1 MNSRPG
7 PDEIPEILLKK
18 LKMIVSLVLY
28 NIFHESLEKGEI
40 PEILKHCFICPIL
53 KPESQRE
60 KRASWRLISLTS
72 HVMKTLKRVTA
83 IANLFV
89 DDAKLKDVINNEEDV
104 DLFQENLEKL
114 NKWQSDNNMKFNG
127 SKFQLLRYSSNENLK
142 KDTVYFTPNMEN
154 VI

>member
-7 PDEIPEILLKK
+7 PDKIPEILLKK

-60 KRASWRLISLTS
+60 K
-72 HVMKTLKRVTA
+72 
-83 IANLFV
+83 
-89 DDAKLKDVINNEEDV
+89 
-104 DLFQENLEKL
+104 
-114 NKWQSDNNMKFNG
+114 
-127 SKFQLLRYSSNENLK
+127 
-142 KDTVYFTPNMEN
+142 
-154 VI
+154 